1 MNVGNDRLCV
11 GNCLLIIMMSFEK
24 YGLELP
30 MRKRSV
36 ANQLAYQ
43 TCAILVAGNVF
54 ALTFYVT
61 RLLFGPLRKLVKS
74 LISWLLNLCF
84 SAAAHAFGFVAF
96 GISIC
101 LCIAE
106 MLYMIEHSF
115 FRCLELFRWSL
126 TAPSF
131 DDLTALTLGVFN
143 FACGAIGALILLLS
157 GQYTTNLLYL
167 IYVNSNAAQPCTAED
182 QHKTTAFTM

>member
-1 MNVGNDRLCV
+1 
-11 GNCLLIIMMSFEK
+11 MMSFEK
-24 YGLELP
+24 YGLDMPL
-30 MRKRSV
+30 RKKSV

-61 RLLFGPLRKLVKS
+61 RLLFGPLRKCIFLLVES
-74 LISWLLNLCF
+74 LISLLLVCF
-84 SAAAHAFGFVAF
+84 SVAAHAFGFVAF

-126 TAPSF
+126 TPPSF
-131 DDLTALTLGVFN
+131 DDLTSLTLGVFN
-143 FACGAIGALILLLS
+143 FASGAIGALILVLS

-167 IYVNSNAAQPCTAED
+167 IYVNSKEPCTAADNDDD